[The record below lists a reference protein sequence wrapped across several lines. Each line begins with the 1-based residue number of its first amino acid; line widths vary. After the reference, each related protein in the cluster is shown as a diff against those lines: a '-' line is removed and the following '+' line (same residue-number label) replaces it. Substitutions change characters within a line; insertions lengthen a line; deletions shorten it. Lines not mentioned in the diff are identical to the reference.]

1 MANIYDVAKAARVS
15 VATVSA
21 VLNDTA
27 FVSPALKAR
36 VQAAIAMLR
45 YQPNLLARSMA
56 KQRTQTFG
64 MIVPDI
70 ANP

>member
-36 VQAAIAMLR
+36 VQAAIDEAYASSR
-45 YQPNLLARSMA
+45 PVVLLIGRRPS
-56 KQRTQTFG
+56 
-64 MIVPDI
+64 
-70 ANP
+70 

>member
-1 MANIYDVAKAARVS
+1 MRPVAPMANIYDVAKAARVS

-36 VQAAIAMLR
+36 VAGRDRDAALSAE
-45 YQPNLLARSMA
+45 PARPQHGEAADADASA
-56 KQRTQTFG
+56 
-64 MIVPDI
+64 
-70 ANP
+70 